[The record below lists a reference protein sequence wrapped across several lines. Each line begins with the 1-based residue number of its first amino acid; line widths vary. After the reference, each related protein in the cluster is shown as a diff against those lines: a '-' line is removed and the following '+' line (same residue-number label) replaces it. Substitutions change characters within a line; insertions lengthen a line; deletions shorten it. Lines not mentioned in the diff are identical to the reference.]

1 MKIGIIAEGKADLA
15 VITNILKGVFGIDK
29 SDIIYIQ
36 PENYLDETDLSS
48 YNYQININ
56 QFSNWELVLKQC
68 IEKDKI
74 IDFFDNPIEDERF
87 LVIQID
93 TAESELKNYGVI
105 KPIKKGNINY
115 PEEMRE
121 VVASKIDSLIGNI
134 FYKIFYAICV
144 EETDAWVLTIYSN
157 ESKDTSFFNTPKEKL
172 HEIIL
177 KDKKLSKLSKLSTYE
192 KYYELSKFF
201 RKTKDLNKFLLKNK
215 SLEIF
220 CSDLQKQKKD
230 CY

>member
-15 VITNILKGVFGIDK
+15 VITNILKGVLDIDR
-29 SDIIYIQ
+29 SDILYIQ

-68 IEKDKI
+68 VEKDKI

-105 KPIKKGNINY
+105 KPTKKGNQNY
-115 PEEMRE
+115 PEEMRG
-121 VVASKIDSLIGNI
+121 VVASKIDSLIENVS
-134 FYKIFYAICV
+134 YKIFYAICV

-157 ESKDTSFFNTPKEKL
+157 DSKDTSFFNNPKEKL

-201 RKTKDLNKFLLKNK
+201 RKNKDLNKFILKNK

-230 CY
+230 YY